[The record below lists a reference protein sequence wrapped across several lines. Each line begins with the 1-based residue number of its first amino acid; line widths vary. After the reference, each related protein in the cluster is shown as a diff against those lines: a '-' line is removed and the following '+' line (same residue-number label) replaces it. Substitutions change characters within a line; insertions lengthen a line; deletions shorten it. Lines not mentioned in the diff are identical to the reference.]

1 MQQVLE
7 QGLTTAH
14 LADACLRLEVQP
26 RSVPLRAI
34 STGSRLSGPAVPVRH
49 FGSVDIFL
57 EAIDAASPGSV
68 LVVDNQGRLDEACLG
83 DLVSLEAATA
93 ALAGIVIWGCHRDTA
108 EIRAIGLPLFS
119 LGAIPAG
126 PERLDAR
133 DDAAFNEANV
143 GNFSVSQADFV
154 VADDDGVLFL
164 PADLLEKIVG
174 EAQSIRETERQQA
187 ELVRQG
193 KSLREQLQLAHY
205 VERRRLNP
213 ELTFR
218 MHLHGLGAAIEEGF
232 H

>member
-1 MQQVLE
+1 
-7 QGLTTAH
+7 
-14 LADACLRLEVQP
+14 
-26 RSVPLRAI
+26 
-34 STGSRLSGPAVPVRH
+34 VRH

-57 EAIDAASPGSV
+57 EAIDTASPGSV

-93 ALAGIVIWGCHRDTA
+93 GLSGIVIWGRHRDTA

-119 LGAIPAG
+119 LGAIPTG

-133 DDAAFNEANV
+133 DDAAFNQANV
-143 GNFSVSQADFV
+143 GDFSVSQADFV

-218 MHLHGLGAAIEEGF
+218 MHLNGLGAAIEEGF